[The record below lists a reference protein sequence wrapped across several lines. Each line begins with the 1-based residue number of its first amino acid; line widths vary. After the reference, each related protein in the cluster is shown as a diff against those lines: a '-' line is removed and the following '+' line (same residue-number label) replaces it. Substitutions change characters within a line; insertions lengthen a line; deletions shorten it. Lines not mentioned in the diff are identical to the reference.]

1 MVERS
6 FPGLVA
12 CAVDPDFEESFE
24 VVFKK
29 GRTAAHI
36 VFTQSTNSRVY
47 VLWEIEIVS
56 QRKLSV

>member
-12 CAVDPDFEESFE
+12 GAVDPDFEESFE
-24 VVFKK
+24 VVFKER
-29 GRTAAHI
+29 RTAANI

-47 VLWEIEIVS
+47 VLREIA
-56 QRKLSV
+56 